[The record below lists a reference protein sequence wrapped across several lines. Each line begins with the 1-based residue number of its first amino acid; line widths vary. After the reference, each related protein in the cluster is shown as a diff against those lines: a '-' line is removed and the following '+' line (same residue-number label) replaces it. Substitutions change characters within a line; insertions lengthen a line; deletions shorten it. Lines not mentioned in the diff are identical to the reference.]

1 MTRYLL
7 VEMLAAPLYLS
18 SRKMDTDK
26 VNYDND
32 KSDRDGD
39 MLRNMSSQ
47 ELAGWRPLLLE
58 KWPGDNI
65 TKQQARA
72 LDPGPMQLGGQD
84 HPPRQLRPPR
94 DTLTRI
100 QDISRNEGCCVHQGC
115 RLSGFQLPNETSRLR
130 WGGDTFGHI
139 DQPWLPKDC
148 GYTLPAQ
155 LCRSRSAP
163 AKLGVVLRANFF
175 SIVWD
180 FLAFGGKQRR

>member
-1 MTRYLL
+1 MRYLL

-84 HPPRQLRPPR
+84 HPPRQLRP
-94 DTLTRI
+94 
-100 QDISRNEGCCVHQGC
+100 QGCC
-115 RLSGFQLPNETSRLR
+115 LSGFQLPNETSRLR